1 MVKVATGLSSQE
13 AARALECAPSMV
25 GNAVRRFAEAG
36 RAGLQDRRRENGQRV
51 VTEAFLARLERVLVG
66 TPQDCGWLRT
76 TWTREKLCLELER
89 RGLKRVSVATM
100 GRALSR
106 LGAGLKRPQPVVL
119 CPWPAW
125 KRDRRL
131 WEFRCRAASARTSE
145 PVVYADEMDVHLN
158 PKVGRDWMLKG
169 HRRLLVTPGNNKKRF
184 VAGALDA
191 RSGRLTWVSG
201 KSKASGLFIALLSAL
216 DAAYA
221 SARRVHVI
229 LDNAAIHTSKKTRKA
244 LEKLGGRLILHF
256 LPLYCP
262 QGNRIERVWWDVH
275 ANVTRNHRRKNIQA
289 LMRDVDAYLAARNA
303 ELDVTTAPLAEM
315 SWRAA

>member
-1 MVKVATGLSSQE
+1 M
-13 AARALECAPSMV
+13 
-25 GNAVRRFAEAG
+25 
-36 RAGLQDRRRENGQRV
+36 
-51 VTEAFLARLERVLVG
+51 
-66 TPQDCGWLRT
+66 
-76 TWTREKLCLELER
+76 
-89 RGLKRVSVATM
+89 
-100 GRALSR
+100 
-106 LGAGLKRPQPVVL
+106 
-119 CPWPAW
+119 
-125 KRDRRL
+125 
-131 WEFRCRAASARTSE
+131 
-145 PVVYADEMDVHLN
+145 
-158 PKVGRDWMLKG
+158 
-169 HRRLLVTPGNNKKRF
+169 TPGNNKKRF